1 MKKTALILSAAV
13 ILIAFAFAGC
23 NGAEGGKVTDKSED
37 TPILTEL
44 ETELSSM
51 ADNMTDIMPDMTGNI
66 TDISQNNNS
75 TTA

>member
-1 MKKTALILSAAV
+1 MKKTAFFLAVSA

-23 NGAEGGKVTDKSED
+23 NGAEGGKVTDKNED

-51 ADNMTDIMPDMTGNI
+51 ADEITDIIPDMTGNI
-66 TDISQNNNS
+66 TNNS
-75 TTA
+75 TTM